1 MIRIVIEIP
10 TENADLAIKI
20 AELLAKAGSQVEVSK
35 PQQAATTPTAN
46 SGNGQYGTLLA
57 YTPQRP
63 GKKGE
68 VAVVQMD
75 DGTVKNVAVFDRV
88 ANPGQKVVVYRKPS
102 GYSGLRL
109 PTDGEVP
116 F

>member
-20 AELLAKAGSQVEVSK
+20 AELLAKAGSQVEVKKDEQPAS
-35 PQQAATTPTAN
+35 TTAVN
-46 SGNGQYGTLLA
+46 GGNEQYGTLLA
-57 YTPQRP
+57 YSPQRP

-68 VAVVQMD
+68 LAVVQMD
-75 DGTVKNVAVFDRV
+75 DGSIRNIPVFDRV
-88 ANPGQKVVVYRKPS
+88 VNTGQKVVIYRKPS
-102 GYSGLRL
+102 GYSGLRAL
-109 PTDGEVP
+109 RDGEVP